1 MNVRDRMQLRHRG
14 RVIRGAYSGCWRGE
28 RSARM
33 YTYIS
38 APACSMDPAWDL
50 KQVGRKVDELMQGT
64 IKKIVSDRGFGFIGS
79 DTGTELFFHA
89 SSVDGGAFDSLR
101 EGQRVEFATEQD
113 PRGRGERAVQV
124 RAAGD

>member
-1 MNVRDRMQLRHRG
+1 MY
-14 RVIRGAYSGCWRGE
+14 VIARRYTIAAGCTLTLEPCLLDG
-28 RSARM
+28 
-33 YTYIS
+33 
-38 APACSMDPAWDL
+38 PAGWSESEQAGSDL
-50 KQVGRKVDELMQGT
+50 AMQGT

-124 RAAGD
+124 RSVD